1 MNLPG
6 FNYLKKGFLRSKVAK
21 RIFFLFII
29 CALLPLLAFACLSFQ
44 QVSEQLYLQA
54 EQRLNQESKSA
65 GFEIIQR
72 MSLLESTLD
81 ILVMQLK
88 KESGYSL
95 ESFFRNARSEGNNQ
109 FSGIALVNDS
119 SRVVTSAGDIQ
130 SFPDVSSEQHDHIRA
145 GKTLLI
151 ARTHDRAPADIYMVR
166 QADSSQRRLIFAL
179 VSNEYLWGDI
189 LSTFPSMHTIILD
202 RDFNNIFMSDS
213 DLINLRTL
221 KNVLSSNMSKRN
233 FRLSSGS
240 RKLLASYWNIFLPTR
255 FFIKWTI
262 VQSQEEAEILSP
274 LEHFNKIFPLVI
286 ALSML
291 IVLLLSYGQ
300 IRRHL
305 TPIEMLQKAIRRI
318 GDRDFDT
325 RLNITSKDE
334 FQELGSAFNSMTES
348 IKNYIS
354 TSMTINRIGVA
365 LSAEKN
371 AGMLIKII
379 LKGVMKIANA
389 DAGIIYT
396 VHESGKVTVAL
407 MHIQS
412 RDLEVDSHSNGDDPY
427 NALVHSKV
435 IKLTG
440 SSIFNNVSINVPD
453 IYHSKGFNF
462 SINMCFDEMIG
473 YTSKSSLSV
482 PMKNHENE
490 IIGILQLINA
500 QDRMTREIIPFSDD
514 DEKVAQNLASVAAVA
529 ISKNKLLEDFKLL
542 FDSLVNLIATA
553 IDEKSP
559 YTGGHCRR
567 VPDLTMMIAGAA
579 CKSDHGIFKN
589 YSLTED
595 EMYELKV
602 ASLLHDCGKVC
613 VPFYIDNKSSK
624 LETIFDRIHLLDE
637 RFEILKR
644 DAQISFLKNKLSLLK
659 NNGDALQHEMD
670 GHLHTFIEEIE
681 DDRKFLHACNSG
693 RNLMGESDQER
704 LRKIS
709 VKYRWTDPDGNE
721 KHFLSES
728 ELHYLS
734 IPRGTIT
741 DEERSIIKSHVNTTS
756 MMLDSLHYPK
766 SLRNVPKFAR
776 VHHERMDGK
785 GYPHGLSG
793 NQIPIEGRMIA
804 IADIFEALTAHDRPY
819 KRKFSLT
826 EALSILGSMKE
837 DGHIDPDLFD
847 LFVREK
853 LYLKYAEQH
862 LHPEQIDDVDL
873 SKIPGFACTV

>member
-1 MNLPG
+1 
-6 FNYLKKGFLRSKVAK
+6 
-21 RIFFLFII
+21 
-29 CALLPLLAFACLSFQ
+29 
-44 QVSEQLYLQA
+44 
-54 EQRLNQESKSA
+54 
-65 GFEIIQR
+65 
-72 MSLLESTLD
+72 
-81 ILVMQLK
+81 
-88 KESGYSL
+88 
-95 ESFFRNARSEGNNQ
+95 
-109 FSGIALVNDS
+109 
-119 SRVVTSAGDIQ
+119 
-130 SFPDVSSEQHDHIRA
+130 
-145 GKTLLI
+145 
-151 ARTHDRAPADIYMVR
+151 
-166 QADSSQRRLIFAL
+166 
-179 VSNEYLWGDI
+179 
-189 LSTFPSMHTIILD
+189 
-202 RDFNNIFMSDS
+202 
-213 DLINLRTL
+213 
-221 KNVLSSNMSKRN
+221 
-233 FRLSSGS
+233 
-240 RKLLASYWNIFLPTR
+240 
-255 FFIKWTI
+255 
-262 VQSQEEAEILSP
+262 
-274 LEHFNKIFPLVI
+274 
-286 ALSML
+286 
-291 IVLLLSYGQ
+291 
-300 IRRHL
+300 
-305 TPIEMLQKAIRRI
+305 
-318 GDRDFDT
+318 
-325 RLNITSKDE
+325 
-334 FQELGSAFNSMTES
+334 MTES

-579 CKSDHGIFKN
+579 CKSDH
-589 YSLTED
+589 
-595 EMYELKV
+595 
-602 ASLLHDCGKVC
+602 A
-613 VPFYIDNKSSK
+613 SK

-670 GHLHTFIEEIE
+670 CHLHTFIEEIE